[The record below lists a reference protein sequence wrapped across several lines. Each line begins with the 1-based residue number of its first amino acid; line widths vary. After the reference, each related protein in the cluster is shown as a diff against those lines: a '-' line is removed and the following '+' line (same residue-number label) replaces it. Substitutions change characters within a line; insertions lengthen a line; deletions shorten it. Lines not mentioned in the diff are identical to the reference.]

1 MRLTGQIRRDQNVET
16 PLDPNSAYR
25 KIERSTKRFN
35 PLKIPRKLQADL
47 PYASKPKVLS
57 AQRKKTYTQARAVV
71 MDDDEKK
78 AVALLQQIQ
87 SLRKDKVARRK
98 DKQEER
104 RSVHREKVESSQERI
119 SEKIR
124 AERKEKLRV
133 DAIKR
138 KHAEEGGRYAKK
150 KRTE

>member
-1 MRLTGQIRRDQNVET
+1 MRLTGQIRRDEGVST

-25 KIERSTKRFN
+25 GIERSTRHFN

-57 AQRKKTYTQARAVV
+57 AQRKQTYTQARAVV
-71 MDDDEKK
+71 MGDEEKK
-78 AVALLQQIQ
+78 AAALLQQIQ
-87 SLRKDKVARRK
+87 SLRKDKVQRRK

-104 RSVHREKVESSQERI
+104 RAGHREKVESSDERR

-124 AERKEKLRV
+124 AERRERIRSE
-133 DAIKR
+133 AIKR
-138 KHAEEGGRYAKK
+138 KHAEEGGRYGKR